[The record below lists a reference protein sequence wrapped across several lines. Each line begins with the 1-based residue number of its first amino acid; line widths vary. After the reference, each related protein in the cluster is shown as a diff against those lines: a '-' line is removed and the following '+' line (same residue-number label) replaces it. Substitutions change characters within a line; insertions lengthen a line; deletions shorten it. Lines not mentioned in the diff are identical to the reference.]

1 MLMNRMWHNLSW
13 QEALQVLNSDLKQG
27 LSDKEVKIRQKEF
40 GKNKL
45 PEEKPLSKLKIY
57 LEQFH
62 SPFVYILIVAGIITF
77 FLREFTDS
85 IVIWAAI
92 FVNTIVGFV
101 QENRTSNALKEL
113 KKVIKQESEV
123 LRNGNF
129 KIINSEELVIGDI
142 IILNPGDKVPA
153 DARIIESQGLKVN
166 EMSLTGEWLPS
177 AKISRTLLG
186 KIHLMDRDNMV
197 YMGSIVEDGKG
208 KAVVVNTGIHTEIG
222 KIAKMVKEAP
232 ERKTPY
238 QKKLANFSTIIGISI
253 AVICAFIFFEGLIKG
268 KEFIEMFV
276 TSVAIAVSAIP
287 EGLPVAI
294 TVILAL
300 GMQKVLKKKGLIRK
314 LSSAET
320 LGNTSIICTDK
331 TGTLTKGKMKVS
343 QIIGDKSLVL
353 KSAVLTSEAFIEN
366 PDDIMEKWILR
377 GRPTDRALLEAGIE
391 NGLINIKKK
400 MEEDKLSEIPFNPIN
415 KFAVSFYKES
425 GEMNLYICGAPEKI
439 FERSNLT
446 DKEKRKLEEKLK
458 ELTSKGLR
466 VLATGCRKVDIS
478 ENITYEIKGLEAL
491 CHDFIFTGFIA
502 LSDPI
507 RKDVKQAMRIC
518 RRAGMRPII
527 VTGDH
532 QLTAKAVAEELGFK
546 ISKEN
551 ILEGMNLNKLSD
563 KEFEQ
568 VLDKIYIYSRVE
580 PKHKM
585 RIIAAWQ
592 DKGEVVAMTGD
603 GINDAP
609 ALKKADIGIAL
620 GSGTAVAKE
629 SSDLILLNDSFS
641 IIVKAI
647 EEGRV
652 IIDNIRKVITYLL
665 SDSFSEIILVGTSI
679 FVGAPLPII
688 AVQIL
693 WVNLI
698 EDGLPGMALAFEPK
712 EKEIMKQKPAGHSAP
727 LLTKEMKFIIMI
739 IGVVTD
745 LILLGL
751 FFWLWKQGFDITYIR
766 TMIFACLTVD
776 SIFYVFS
783 CKSLRKNLWH
793 INPFS
798 NKFLVGSV
806 IIGMIMLI
814 AAIYAPIFQTLLKT
828 APLGIYDWLIVFSL
842 GIIELAFIEAAKHHF
857 IVRHQ
862 TEN

>member
-1 MLMNRMWHNLSW
+1 MWHNLSW
-13 QEALQVLNSDLKQG
+13 QEALQVLNSNLKQG
-27 LSDKEVKIRQKEF
+27 LPDEEIKIRQKEF

-62 SPFVYILIVAGIITF
+62 SPFVYILIAAGIIAF

-92 FVNTIVGFV
+92 FVNTMVGFV

-113 KKVIKQESEV
+113 KKVAKQETEV

-129 KIINSEELVIGDI
+129 KIINSTELVIGDI

-166 EMSLTGEWLPS
+166 EMVLTGEWFPTT
-177 AKISRTLLG
+177 KISRTLLG
-186 KIHLMDRDNMV
+186 QIHLMDRDNMV
-197 YMGSIVEDGKG
+197 YMGCVIEAGKG
-208 KAVVVNTGIHTEIG
+208 KAVVVNTGTHTEIG

-238 QKKLANFSTIIGISI
+238 QKKLASFSTLIGIGI
-253 AVICAFIFFEGLIKG
+253 TVICALIFFEGIIKG
-268 KEFIEMFV
+268 KEFIEMFL

-331 TGTLTKGKMKVS
+331 TGTLTQGKMKVS

-353 KSAVLTSEAFIEN
+353 KSAVLASEAFIEN
-366 PDDIMEKWILR
+366 PDDIMKKWILR

-415 KFAVSFYKES
+415 KFAVAFYKES
-425 GEMNLYICGAPEKI
+425 GEMNLYICGAPERI

-458 ELTSKGLR
+458 ELTNKGLR

-478 ENITYEIKGLEAL
+478 ETITYEIKGLKAL

-518 RRAGMRPII
+518 RKAGMRPII

-532 QLTAKAVAEELGFK
+532 KLTAKAVAEELGFE

-551 ILEGMNLNKLSD
+551 MLEGMDLDKLSD
-563 KEFEQ
+563 KEFEEI
-568 VLDKIYIYSRVE
+568 LDKIYIYARVE

-585 RIIAAWQ
+585 RIIGAWQ

-641 IIVKAI
+641 IIVKAV

-665 SDSFSEIILVGTSI
+665 SDSFTEIILVGTSI

-688 AVQIL
+688 AAQIL

-712 EKEIMKQKPAGHSAP
+712 EKEIMKQKPAGHSVP
-727 LLTKEMKFIIMI
+727 LLTKEMKFIIVI
-739 IGVVTD
+739 IGVITD

-751 FFWLWKQGFDITYIR
+751 FFWLWKQGFDIAYIR
-766 TMIFACLTVD
+766 TMIFACLTID

-798 NKFLVGSV
+798 NKLLLVAAILGV
-806 IIGMIMLI
+806 IMLI
-814 AAIYAPIFQTLLKT
+814 AAVYLPLLQILLKT
-828 APLGIYDWLIVFSL
+828 VPLSVYDWLIILSF
-842 GIIELAFIEAAKHHF
+842 GMIELIAIEAAKHHF

-862 TEN
+862 TED

>member
-1 MLMNRMWHNLSW
+1 MNRMWHNLSW
-13 QEALQVLNSDLKQG
+13 REALQVLNSNLKQG
-27 LSDKEVKIRQKEF
+27 LSDEEVKIRQKEF

-45 PEEKPLSKLKIY
+45 PEERPLSKLKIY

-62 SPFVYILIVAGIITF
+62 SPFVYILIAAGIVTL
-77 FLREFTDS
+77 FLREYADT
-85 IVIWAAI
+85 IVIWAA
-92 FVNTIVGFV
+92 VAMDTTVGFI

-113 KKVIKQESEV
+113 KKVVKYEVEV
-123 LRNGNF
+123 LRNGNL
-129 KIINSEELVIGDI
+129 KIINSEELVSGDI
-142 IILNPGDKVPA
+142 VILNPGDKIPA
-153 DARIIESQGLKVN
+153 DARIIESQDLKIN
-166 EMSLTGEWLPS
+166 EMVLTGEWFPTTKVSISLP
-177 AKISRTLLG
+177 G
-186 KIHLMDRDNMV
+186 KVHLIDRDNMV
-197 YMGSIVEDGKG
+197 YMGSVVEAGKG
-208 KAVVVNTGIHTEIG
+208 KVIVVNIGSHTEIG

-238 QKKLANFSTIIGISI
+238 QKKLANFSTLIGIGI
-253 AVICAFIFFEGLIKG
+253 TFVCVLIFFEGLIKG
-268 KEFIEMFV
+268 KEFVEMFT
-276 TSVAIAVSAIP
+276 TSVAVAVSAIP

-294 TVILAL
+294 TIILAL

-314 LSSAET
+314 LASAET

-343 QIIGDKSLVL
+343 EIIGDKSLVL
-353 KSAVLTSEAFIEN
+353 KSAVLASEAFVEN
-366 PDDIMEKWILR
+366 PDDIIEKWILR

-391 NGLINIKKK
+391 NGLLNIKKK
-400 MEEDKLSEIPFNPIN
+400 MEEDKISEIPFNPIN
-415 KFAVSFYKES
+415 KFAAAFYKES
-425 GEMNLYICGAPEKI
+425 EEMRLYILGAPERI
-439 FERSNLT
+439 FERSDLT
-446 DKEKRKLEEKLK
+446 DKEKRKLEEELK
-458 ELTSKGLR
+458 KLTSKGQR
-466 VLATGCRKVDIS
+466 VLATGYRIVEKS

-507 RKDVKQAMRIC
+507 RKEVKQAMEIC
-518 RRAGMRPII
+518 RKAGMRPII

-532 QLTAKAVAEELGFK
+532 KLTAKAVAEELGFE
-546 ISKEN
+546 IADEN
-551 ILEGMNLNKLSD
+551 MLEGMDLDKLSD
-563 KEFEQ
+563 KEFEEI
-568 VLDKIYIYSRVE
+568 LDKIKIYSRVE

-585 RIIAAWQ
+585 RIINAWQ
-592 DKGEVVAMTGD
+592 DRGEVVAMTGD

-609 ALKKADIGIAL
+609 ALKRADIGIAL
-620 GSGTAVAKE
+620 GSGTVVAKE

-641 IIVKAI
+641 IIVKAV

-665 SDSFSEIILVGTSI
+665 SDSFSEVILVGASI

-698 EDGLPGMALAFEPK
+698 EDGLPDVALAFEPK
-712 EKEIMKQKPAGHSAP
+712 EDGIMEQKAQGHNVH
-727 LLTKEMKFIIMI
+727 LLTKEMKFIIVI

-745 LILLGL
+745 LMLLGL

-766 TMIFACLTVD
+766 TMVFACLSID
-776 SIFYVFS
+776 SIFYTFS

-798 NKFLVGSV
+798 NKLLLAAVVVGIIMLVGAV
-806 IIGMIMLI
+806 
-814 AAIYAPIFQTLLKT
+814 YVPILQTLLKT
-828 APLGIYDWLIVFSL
+828 VPLGINDWLIIFSM
-842 GIIELAFIEAAKHHF
+842 GVIELVAIEAAKYHF

-862 TEN
+862 TED

>member
-1 MLMNRMWHNLSW
+1 MDRMWHSLSS
-13 QEALQVLNSDLKQG
+13 QEVLQKLNSDFRQG
-27 LSDKEVKIRQKEF
+27 LSNEEVKIRAKEF

-45 PEEKPLSKLKIY
+45 PEEKSLSKLKIY

-62 SPFVYILIVAGIITF
+62 SPFVYILIAAGIITL
-77 FLREFTDS
+77 FLREFADA
-85 IVIWAAI
+85 IVIWAA
-92 FVNTIVGFV
+92 VVMDTTVGFI
-101 QENRTSNALKEL
+101 QENRTSNALKAL
-113 KKVIKQESEV
+113 KEVIQQESEV
-123 LRNGNF
+123 LRNGNL
-129 KIINSEELVIGDI
+129 KIINSEELVPGDI

-166 EMSLTGEWLPS
+166 EMVLTGEWLPS
-177 AKISRTLLG
+177 EKISRTLLG
-186 KIHLMDRDNMV
+186 QTHLMDRDNMV
-197 YMGSIVEDGKG
+197 YMGCIIEAGKG
-208 KAVVVNTGIHTEIG
+208 KAVVVNTGIYTEIG

-238 QKKLANFSTIIGISI
+238 QKKLANFSTLIGIGI
-253 AVICAFIFFEGLIKG
+253 IIICAFIFFEGLIKG
-268 KEFIEMFV
+268 KEFVEMF
-276 TSVAIAVSAIP
+276 TISVAIAVSAIP

-314 LSSAET
+314 LASAET

-343 QIIGDKSLVL
+343 EIIGDKSLVL

-366 PDDIMEKWILR
+366 SDDLMEKWILR

-391 NGLINIKKK
+391 SGLIDIKKK
-400 MEEDKLSEIPFNPIN
+400 MEEDKLSEVPFNPIN
-415 KFAVSFYKES
+415 KFAAAFYQES
-425 GEMNLYICGAPEKI
+425 GEMNLYICGAPERI
-439 FERSNLT
+439 FERSNLN
-446 DKEKRKLEEKLK
+446 DQEKRRLEEKLK
-458 ELTSKGLR
+458 ELTSKGKR
-466 VLATGCRKVDIS
+466 VLATGYRKVDKS

-491 CHDFIFTGFIA
+491 CYDFIFTGFIA

-507 RKDVKQAMRIC
+507 RKEVKQAMRIC
-518 RRAGMRPII
+518 RKAGMRPII

-546 ISKEN
+546 ITKEN
-551 ILEGMNLNKLSD
+551 LLEGMDLDKLSD
-563 KEFEQ
+563 KEFEEI
-568 VLDKIYIYSRVE
+568 LDKIQIYSRAE

-585 RIIAAWQ
+585 RIIGAWQ
-592 DKGEVVAMTGD
+592 DRGEVVAMTGD

-665 SDSFSEIILVGTSI
+665 SDSFTEVILIGTSI
-679 FVGAPLPII
+679 FIGAPLPII

-698 EDGLPGMALAFEPK
+698 EDGLPDVALAFEPK
-712 EKEIMKQKPAGHSAP
+712 EEGIMKQKPQGHDVH
-727 LLTKEMKFIIMI
+727 LLTKEMKFIIVI
-739 IGVVTD
+739 IGVITD

-751 FFWLWKQGFDITYIR
+751 FLWLWKQNFDITYIR
-766 TMIFACLTVD
+766 TMIFACLSID
-776 SIFYVFS
+776 SLLYVFC

-798 NKFLVGSV
+798 NKLLLIAAVLG
-806 IIGMIMLI
+806 IIMLI
-814 AAIYAPIFQTLLKT
+814 AAVYWPILQTLLST
-828 APLGIYDWLIVFSL
+828 VPLSIYDWSIILVL
-842 GIIELAFIEAAKHHF
+842 GIIELAFIEAAKYYF

-862 TEN
+862 TED